1 MPGEESGAGRVI
13 APDLYRANGSLPMVR
28 SYHARGCGLNRVRAL
43 LNRLPSTAGFAKS
56 EDGRWIAAVLWKS
69 IQQFA
74 DFLLV
79 TCHVVIAGTFMLLNF
94 DA

>member
-1 MPGEESGAGRVI
+1 MQGVAGSI
-13 APDLYRANGSLPMVR
+13 ECEAVR
-28 SYHARGCGLNRVRAL
+28 
-43 LNRLPSTAGFAKS
+43 GFAKS
-56 EDGRWIAAVLWKS
+56 EDGRSIAAVLWKS

-74 DFLLV
+74 TFLLV

>member
-1 MPGEESGAGRVI
+1 MQEVAGSIERGAMG
-13 APDLYRANGSLPMVR
+13 
-28 SYHARGCGLNRVRAL
+28 
-43 LNRLPSTAGFAKS
+43 GFAKS
-56 EDGRWIAAVLWKS
+56 EDGRSIAAVLWRS

-74 DFLLV
+74 TFLLV